1 MRGKGGFDCLHR
13 GATMTR
19 VDWLNCSNPDEMLY
33 SKEVA
38 VSPRKQR
45 LFAAACCRRLLR
57 LGFPIEREVRILERF
72 ADGEASPEERE
83 QVAACGQVKYEE
95 GLDTKAGAV
104 NY

>member
-1 MRGKGGFDCLHR
+1 MRGKGDFGRLHQ
-13 GATMTR
+13 GTTITR
-19 VDWLNCSNPDEMLY
+19 ADWLICSNPDEMLY
-33 SKEVA
+33 SKEIA

-72 ADGEASPEERE
+72 AEGEASDEERA
-83 QVAACGQVKYEE
+83 QVAACGQVKHEE
-95 GLDTKAGAV
+95 SLDTNEGAV